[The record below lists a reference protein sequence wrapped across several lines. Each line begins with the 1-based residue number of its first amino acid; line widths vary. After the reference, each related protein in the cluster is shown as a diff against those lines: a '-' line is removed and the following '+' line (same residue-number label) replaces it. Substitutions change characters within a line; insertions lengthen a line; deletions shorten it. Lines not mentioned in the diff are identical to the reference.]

1 MTRQIRTGDTVLFD
15 RKRCTVI
22 RITDC
27 CAVLQVPQEPREF
40 TTLFGQLVR
49 LTPHPRTVRICAT
62 SHLPIVT
69 R

>member
-49 LTPHPRTVRICAT
+49 LTPQPRTVRICAT